1 MKKYL
6 CLGVLLAA
14 TAGLAPGDAVASGSV
29 GPGGVKAAAR
39 ADYARGKAIVFRELV
54 CRTCPIQRREFNRSR
69 AQSLMNTLRAVAE
82 PSISQQMEGVIAT
95 LCNSGLSGC
104 AAKLKLVQTYLQ
116 RRYRFRDS

>member
-14 TAGLAPGDAVASGSV
+14 TAGLASGDAFASGSV

-39 ADYARGKAIVFRELV
+39 ADYARGKAIVFRKLV

-69 AQSLMNTLRAVAE
+69 AQNLMSTLRAVAE
-82 PSISQQMEGVIAT
+82 PSIGLQMEGEIAT
-95 LCNSGLSGC
+95 LCNGRMSGC

-116 RRYRFRDS
+116 RRYRLTDS

>member
-14 TAGLAPGDAVASGSV
+14 TAGLAPGDAFASGSV

-39 ADYARGKAIVFRELV
+39 ADYARGKAMVFRKLV
-54 CRTCPIQRREFNRSR
+54 CRNCPIQRREFNRSR
-69 AQSLMNTLRAVAE
+69 AQSLMSTLRAAAE
-82 PSISQQMEGVIAT
+82 PSIDLQMEGAIAT
-95 LCNSGLSGC
+95 LCDGRMSGC

-116 RRYRFRDS
+116 RRYRLADS